1 MISARFAFVNVQVT
15 VSPGSNVIAYGLLP
29 SSHVADRRSQPVG
42 ELSVTAYEPGRIAP
56 LSWGVAASV
65 RLNPWLRNGLPP
77 ARLKSNDTLDPE
89 GWVTLS
95 TTMWPRFVFV
105 NVQVTISPGPIPTD
119 VGALPSSHVAPV
131 RSQPVTALS
140 TVVYVPAWENTP
152 VGTRSPN
159 VMLPDPELVVIEN
172 EPRSPVKKNSPSPP
186 VVSFSMMIVP
196 RAVFVN
202 VHVTVSPG
210 FRPMAL
216 GALPSSHVVLVR
228 SHPVLAASA
237 TEYVPGTRKSL
248 VWDCPFERKKFAS
261 QLGSNSKLESPPTVT
276 FSTVIL
282 LRAVFVNVHVTVS
295 PASRW
300 IVRSEDH

>member
-131 RSQPVTALS
+131 RSQPVKELS
-140 TVVYVPAWENTP
+140 TVVNVPGLMNPLEWGGAASVRPNVSEYPLGPVTVNEKLALSPAGIVTLSTMSFPPPAFSNVQVTASPAW
-152 VGTRSPN
+152 R
-159 VMLPDPELVVIEN
+159 
-172 EPRSPVKKNSPSPP
+172 EP
-186 VVSFSMMIVP
+186 
-196 RAVFVN
+196 
-202 VHVTVSPG
+202 
-210 FRPMAL
+210 AL
-216 GALPSSHVVLVR
+216 GSLPSSHVA
-228 SHPVLAASA
+228 PV
-237 TEYVPGTRKSL
+237 
-248 VWDCPFERKKFAS
+248 
-261 QLGSNSKLESPPTVT
+261 
-276 FSTVIL
+276 
-282 LRAVFVNVHVTVS
+282 
-295 PASRW
+295 
-300 IVRSEDH
+300 